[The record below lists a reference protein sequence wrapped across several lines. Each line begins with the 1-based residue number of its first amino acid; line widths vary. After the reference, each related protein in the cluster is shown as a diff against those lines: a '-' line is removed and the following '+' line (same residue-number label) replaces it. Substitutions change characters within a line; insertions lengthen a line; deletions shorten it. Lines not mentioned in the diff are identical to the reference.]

1 MEKVKH
7 KDQNN
12 CQVVCGG
19 SALLYLWLSTS
30 CPRPQRAWMVKP
42 LALAEMPK
50 VYHRVR
56 QGFQGIV
63 QFTDALETDQ

>member
-1 MEKVKH
+1 LIVSQPLFQIFPISRH
-7 KDQNN
+7 DNS
-12 CQVVCGG
+12 G
-19 SALLYLWLSTS
+19 SLS
-30 CPRPQRAWMVKP
+30 PRPQRAWMVKP